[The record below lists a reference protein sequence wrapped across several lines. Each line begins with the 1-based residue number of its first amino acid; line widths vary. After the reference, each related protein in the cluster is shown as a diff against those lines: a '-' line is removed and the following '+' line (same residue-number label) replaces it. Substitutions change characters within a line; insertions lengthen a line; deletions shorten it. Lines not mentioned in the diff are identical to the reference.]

1 MPKNYAPEPAF
12 PPISPEAPRP
22 FCLTLRQFE
31 NRPRHA
37 MLPGMD
43 KTARRYTVLPLA
55 LIALGLGVMA
65 ATAAFAGW
73 LEHGTAIF
81 LSLAES
87 GMSWCF

>member
-1 MPKNYAPEPAF
+1 MDSRRA
-12 PPISPEAPRP
+12 RR
-22 FCLTLRQFE
+22 LTLRQVPPVSK
-31 NRPRHA
+31 RAASCYVSR
-37 MLPGMD
+37 MD
-43 KTARRYTVLPLA
+43 KTARRYTVLPVA

-73 LEHGTAIF
+73 LEHGPAIF

>member
-1 MPKNYAPEPAF
+1 
-12 PPISPEAPRP
+12 
-22 FCLTLRQFE
+22 
-31 NRPRHA
+31 
-37 MLPGMD
+37 MD
-43 KTARRYTVLPLA
+43 KTARRYTVVPAA
-55 LIALGLGVMA
+55 LVALGLAAMA

>member
-1 MPKNYAPEPAF
+1 LEY
-12 PPISPEAPRP
+12 R
-22 FCLTLRQFE
+22 TLRKAGAVPKPAVSCY
-31 NRPRHA
+31 RDD
-37 MLPGMD
+37 MS
-43 KTARRYTVLPLA
+43 KTARRYTVLPAA

-73 LEHGTAIF
+73 MEHGTAIF

>member
-1 MPKNYAPEPAF
+1 MPEY
-12 PPISPEAPRP
+12 R
-22 FCLTLRQFE
+22 TLRKTGIV
-31 NRPRHA
+31 PKPA
-37 MLPGMD
+37 VSCYPDGMN
-43 KTARRYTVLPLA
+43 KTARRYTVLPAA

-73 LEHGTAIF
+73 MEHGTAIF

>member
-1 MPKNYAPEPAF
+1 MH
-12 PPISPEAPRP
+12 R
-22 FCLTLRQFE
+22 
-31 NRPRHA
+31 
-37 MLPGMD
+37 
-43 KTARRYTVLPLA
+43 TARRYTVLPAA

-81 LSLAES
+81 LALAES

>member
-1 MPKNYAPEPAF
+1 MGTRAGLGYGPA
-12 PPISPEAPRP
+12 
-22 FCLTLRQFE
+22 
-31 NRPRHA
+31 
-37 MLPGMD
+37 MD
-43 KTARRYTVLPLA
+43 KTARRYTVVPAA
-55 LIALGLGVMA
+55 LVALGLAAMA